1 MTGVENIPP
10 GSEEQRPGQHHGLP
24 PYPVPGMP
32 GSEFMA
38 DGWRVFKIM
47 AEFVNGFETMSAIG
61 PAVSVFGSTRVREH
75 DPEYDLAVTMGR
87 LLAEAGFAV
96 VTGGGPGAMEAANRG
111 AQEAGGVSVGFNIK
125 LPNQQ
130 EPNPYIDPD
139 KLVTFQYF
147 FIRKVMFL
155 KYSQA
160 FVVLPG
166 GLGTLDEFSEAVN
179 LIQTR
184 KSQKF
189 PVIMVGSDYWGE
201 FYGWIRKRM
210 LAERGFIDE
219 AELDFIFLEDD
230 PVKVVS
236 IIKEFYPA
244 GFSINF

>member
-1 MTGVENIPP
+1 MAGLQKGAPRKGGAKTRLPAQPP
-10 GSEEQRPGQHHGLP
+10 PQ
-24 PYPVPGMP
+24 PVD

-47 AEFVNGFETMSAIG
+47 AEFVNGFETMANIG
-61 PAVSVFGSTRVREH
+61 PAVSVFGSTRAKET
-75 DPEYDLAVTMGR
+75 DPEYRPAETMGR

-96 VTGGGPGAMEAANRG
+96 VTGGGPGVMEAANKG
-111 AQEAGGVSVGFNIK
+111 AQASGGVSVGFNIK

-130 EPNPYIDPD
+130 DPNRFIDPE

-160 FVVLPG
+160 FIVLPG
-166 GLGTLDEFSEAVN
+166 GLGTLDEFAEAVN
-179 LIQTR
+179 LIQTK

-201 FYGWIRKRM
+201 FYGWMRNRM
-210 LAERGFIDE
+210 LADKGFIDE
-219 AELDFIFLEDD
+219 ADLDFIFLEDD
-230 PVKVVS
+230 PEKVID
-236 IIKEFYPA
+236 IIKGFYPE
-244 GFSINF
+244 GYSINF